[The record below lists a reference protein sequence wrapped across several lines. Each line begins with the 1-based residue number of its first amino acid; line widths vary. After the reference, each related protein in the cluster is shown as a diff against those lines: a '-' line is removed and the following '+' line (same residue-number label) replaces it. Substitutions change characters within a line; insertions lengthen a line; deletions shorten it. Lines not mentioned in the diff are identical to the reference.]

1 LCNWNRELRHS
12 LSSRENLFE
21 RRRFPNRL
29 LPGTCRWREHW
40 FHVWGLPP
48 PVPHAAPAFLQG
60 QMKGRGF
67 ACALALRCHNSERV
81 AVAGVGLVREVIEV
95 GSSHAAPAPLIRSC
109 LPQGAGAPSVI
120 LVPMSKQPNR
130 HARQEALGAI
140 GQVRPATCR
149 LMSASSRQ
157 RRLATLQITPAAAR
171 RLTFDFLNAAQKLQD
186 STKHF

>member
-21 RRRFPNRL
+21 RRRLPNRL
-29 LPGTCRWREHW
+29 LPGTCRWRERW
-40 FHVWGLPP
+40 IHVWGLPP

-109 LPQGAGAPSVI
+109 LPQGAGAKRDLGPHV
-120 LVPMSKQPNR
+120 QAAQR

-140 GQVRPATCR
+140 GQVRLVTCR
-149 LMSASSRQ
+149 LMSASSRRRRHSQ
-157 RRLATLQITPAAAR
+157 RCKDGA
-171 RLTFDFLNAAQKLQD
+171 
-186 STKHF
+186 